1 MDPIEAITKAL
12 EEMLDVKLT
21 IEDMSDLYLDEEK
34 KLFTKMVNHLEK
46 LTEHE
51 HKVFESYKI
60 DLSSI
65 VEPYWEMIEE
75 CIGFALSEEVQ
86 EVMWWYIHDRKNAAG
101 EIVSWEDEDG
111 TLYKFNTPGDLYEFI
126 LHKFN
131 GVG

>member
-1 MDPIEAITKAL
+1 MDPINAITKAL
-12 EEMLDVKLT
+12 EEMLEIKLT
-21 IEDMSDLYLDEEK
+21 IEDMSEEYLDKEK

-75 CIGFALSEEVQ
+75 CLGFALSKEVEELI
-86 EVMWWYIHDRKNAAG
+86 WWYIHDRKNAAG
-101 EIVSWEDEDG
+101 EILAWEDEDG
-111 TLYKFNTPGDLYEFI
+111 NPYKFNTPADLYEFV
-126 LHKFN
+126 LHKFDSI
-131 GVG
+131 G